1 MSAPSVITIFDLDRT
16 LSLWDTYL
24 SYLGGYLCR
33 HPRRIARCAGLPF
46 AVLLFGLGRI
56 TNAVLKEW
64 FLGAVLGGVSRSDI
78 ESWTQEF
85 LERLISSGLSN
96 EGLMTLAEHRGQGD
110 HLVLLSASPDCY
122 VTELGRRLGFDEVIC
137 TTIEW
142 QQDCISGRLA
152 GPNLQGTQ
160 KVQIVRDIRERF
172 KGSKII
178 AYADDASDLAML
190 RLVDQGVLVNGNA
203 KMRRLA
209 LQEGLGLARWC

>member
-1 MSAPSVITIFDLDRT
+1 M
-16 LSLWDTYL
+16 
-24 SYLGGYLCR
+24 
-33 HPRRIARCAGLPF
+33 
-46 AVLLFGLGRI
+46 

-64 FLGAVLGGVSRSDI
+64 FLGAVLGGVSRNDI
-78 ESWTQEF
+78 ESWTKEF

-122 VTELGRRLGFDEVIC
+122 VTELGGRLGFDEVIC

-160 KVQIVRDIRERF
+160 KVQIVQDIRERF